1 MRKLYPM
8 QTRINNDPTKTEY
21 TAYQVK
27 RDDQDRVLLSTSFQ
41 HIDVKDQHEML
52 RIIAE
57 EMTQDPLLSDY
68 LLGKDTRLTSITFKG
83 FKENTSVF
91 IWLNYN

>member
-8 QTRINNDPTKTEY
+8 QTRINNGPTKTEY
-21 TAYQVK
+21 PAYQVK
-27 RDDQDRVLLSTSFQ
+27 RNDQDRVLLSTSFQ
-41 HIDVKDQHEML
+41 HIDVKDQYEML

-68 LLGKDTRLTSITFKG
+68 LLGKDTRLTSITFKE

>member
-8 QTRINNDPTKTEY
+8 QTRINNGPTKTEH

-27 RDDQDRVLLSTSFQ
+27 RDDQ
-41 HIDVKDQHEML
+41 HEML
-52 RIIAE
+52 RVIAE